1 MLRSFKWGR
10 CSSSVWKGCL
20 GKLLGRSAFKH
31 GMVQQHDPFRVTR
44 LQGAQRNV
52 FKGRRKTLSKL
63 PQGRSTSNSMKEK
76 PKPVQETIHGMTEWI
91 FAVPND
97 QKCPVKAYKVYAEK
111 RPAEMKSEDRMHC
124 FTLAVNNV
132 KSGNNDVLPTDI
144 MQLSGHNVQSITSY
158 STVSQKQQL
167 NMSHTLTGKFDS
179 PFFSEQWN
187 QMAARINT
195 KFRGK
200 RRTLIHNLQKTSL
213 FWKQKDGIISLS
225 FPTKKWWVG

>member
-1 MLRSFKWGR
+1 M
-10 CSSSVWKGCL
+10 
-20 GKLLGRSAFKH
+20 
-31 GMVQQHDPFRVTR
+31 
-44 LQGAQRNV
+44 
-52 FKGRRKTLSKL
+52 
-63 PQGRSTSNSMKEK
+63 
-76 PKPVQETIHGMTEWI
+76 

-111 RPAEMKSEDRMHC
+111 RPAEMKTEDRMHR

-187 QMAARINT
+187 QMAACINT

-200 RRTLIHNLQKTSL
+200 RKTLIHRLQKTSL
-213 FWKQKDGIISLS
+213 FLKHNMARLVYHFPQKNYGS
-225 FPTKKWWVG
+225 VN

>member
-1 MLRSFKWGR
+1 
-10 CSSSVWKGCL
+10 
-20 GKLLGRSAFKH
+20 
-31 GMVQQHDPFRVTR
+31 
-44 LQGAQRNV
+44 
-52 FKGRRKTLSKL
+52 
-63 PQGRSTSNSMKEK
+63 MKEK
-76 PKPVQETIHGMTEWI
+76 PKLVSGNDPRNLRATAPKM
-91 FAVPND
+91 FAVLNNK
-97 QKCPVKAYKVYAEK
+97 KCPVKAYKVYAEK
-111 RPAEMKSEDRMHC
+111 RPVEMKTEDRMHR

-132 KSGNNDVLPTDI
+132 KSGNNDALPTDI

-200 RRTLIHNLQKTSL
+200 RRNLIHRLKKTSL
-213 FWKQKDGIISLS
+213 F
-225 FPTKKWWVG
+225 

>member
-1 MLRSFKWGR
+1 M
-10 CSSSVWKGCL
+10 
-20 GKLLGRSAFKH
+20 
-31 GMVQQHDPFRVTR
+31 
-44 LQGAQRNV
+44 
-52 FKGRRKTLSKL
+52 
-63 PQGRSTSNSMKEK
+63 
-76 PKPVQETIHGMTEWI
+76 

-97 QKCPVKAYKVYAEK
+97 QECPVKAYKVYAEK

-144 MQLSGHNVQSITSY
+144 MQLSGHNVQSITCY

-167 NMSHTLTGKFDS
+167 NMFHTLTGKFDS
-179 PFFSEQWN
+179 PFFSGQWN

-200 RRTLIHNLQKTSL
+200 RKTLIHRLQKTSL
-213 FWKQKDGIISLS
+213 FLKHKYGTISLS
-225 FPTKKWWVG
+225 FPTKKL

>member
-1 MLRSFKWGR
+1 M
-10 CSSSVWKGCL
+10 
-20 GKLLGRSAFKH
+20 
-31 GMVQQHDPFRVTR
+31 
-44 LQGAQRNV
+44 
-52 FKGRRKTLSKL
+52 
-63 PQGRSTSNSMKEK
+63 
-76 PKPVQETIHGMTEWI
+76 
-91 FAVPND
+91 PND

-200 RRTLIHNLQKTSL
+200 RKTLIHRLQKTSL
-213 FWKQKDGIISLS
+213 FLKHKYGTISLS
-225 FPTKKWWVG
+225 FPTKKLWVC